1 MTKVLVTGGTGFVA
15 GHVIDTLLKRGH
27 SVITTVR
34 SQEKAQ
40 AVLDAYTDVSH
51 DNFNTVIVPDIA
63 AHGAFEGLSSLG
75 LEAVIHVASPFH
87 YNVTDPKKD
96 LIDPAVLGTTG
107 VLKAIKDSCPNV
119 KRVVVTSSFAAILNP
134 GLASMGAEKTY
145 SEEDWSPVTLEDAY
159 SNGMMAYVASK
170 VFAERAAW
178 NFIETEQPS
187 FTLSTICPPMI
198 YGPVKLPVKSLS
210 AINTSNK
217 LLAEVILGKHKAG
230 LPPTGLPLWV
240 DVRDVALAHVR
251 AMEVQGAGGKR
262 FLTTAGFYSNEE
274 MANALWNSF
283 PSMREKLPEPGS
295 YGGAPS
301 PALRSFGYNTSRAKE
316 ILGLQW
322 TPYERTVVDSTISLD
337 GLEE

>member
-63 AHGAFEGLSSLG
+63 AHGAFEG
-75 LEAVIHVASPFH
+75 FH

-107 VLKAIKDSCPNV
+107 VLKAIEDSCPNV

-178 NFIETEQPS
+178 NFVETEKPS

-210 AINTSNK
+210 TINTSNQ

-301 PALRSFGYNTSRAKE
+301 PASRSFGYNTSRAKE

>member
-34 SQEKAQ
+34 SQEKSQ
-40 AVLDAYTDVSH
+40 ALLGAYTDVSQ
-51 DNFNTVIVPDIA
+51 DNLTTVIIPDIA
-63 AHGAFEGLSSLG
+63 VDGAFEGLGSLG

-96 LIDPAVLGTTG
+96 LINPAVLGTTG
-107 VLKAIKDSCPNV
+107 VLKAIKDSCPGV

-134 GLASMGAEKTY
+134 GLAS
-145 SEEDWSPVTLEDAY
+145 
-159 SNGMMAYVASK
+159 

-178 NFIETEQPS
+178 NFVETEKPN

-198 YGPVKLPVKSLS
+198 YGPVRLPVKSLS
-210 AINTSNK
+210 AINTSNQ

-262 FLTTAGFYSNEE
+262 FLTTAGFYSNKE
-274 MANALWNSF
+274 MVNALWNSF
-283 PSMREKLPEPGS
+283 PSMRERLPEPS
-295 YGGAPS
+295 RFGGVPS
-301 PALRSFGYNTSRAKE
+301 PALKSFGYNTSRAKD
-316 ILGLQW
+316 ILGLEW
-322 TPYERTVVDSTISLD
+322 TPYERTVVDSAISLD
-337 GLEE
+337 GLKE